1 MKVKT
6 IIISALC
13 ALAGATGARALTLDG
28 ALDAA
33 LKNSPAVNM
42 AREAASAQQYRKYGA
57 RVSRLG
63 EVTAIGNLTRYNLD
77 RTLTPMVPPIKPPF
91 PLSDDTI
98 TNVGGSYT
106 LPLFTGFKLS
116 RNISIAGLSAA
127 IAKAQSSL
135 TEQQVRFNVYSLFL
149 KGLALKEQLQ
159 AKSEQEKALAELHK
173 NIELGAQIGRY
184 ASIDLKKVAYQ
195 YEMVKAQRQALEN
208 NIASLKAG
216 LDQLTGLTSDDWD
229 FEPADLKDKDYPPL
243 EDLIKTAL
251 VDREEMT
258 ISEKKKRI
266 AAANYSK
273 SKYAYLPE
281 ISANYTYIRSIGGG
295 GSVPLWN
302 YGLAAQWSVFDFG
315 KRAFDMVSQKQEYK
329 SAEQAET
336 AQQLAVRR
344 DVIEAY
350 NSLQSQ
356 RALHE
361 AAAKALSYAKEAK
374 EVENLKYQQNAGS
387 MYDLLFSIAQYYD
400 ALSQERGAY
409 YGVFTAGKYLELNA
423 GEKI

>member
-1 MKVKT
+1 MKGK
-6 IIISALC
+6 IMIAAALG
-13 ALAGATGARALTLDG
+13 AFLNAGAARALTLDG

-33 LKNSPAVNM
+33 LKNSPALNM
-42 AREAASAQQYRKYGA
+42 AREAADSQRYKKYGA

-63 EVTAIGNLTRYNLD
+63 EVTAIGTLTRYNLE

-91 PLSDDTI
+91 PLADDTV

-127 IAKAQSSL
+127 ISEAQSSL
-135 TEQQVRFNVYSLFL
+135 TEKQVKFNVYSLFL
-149 KGLALKEQLQ
+149 KGLALGDQLR
-159 AKSEQEKALAELHK
+159 ARTDQEKALAELHK
-173 NIELGAQIGRY
+173 NIELGVKIGRY
-184 ASIDLKKVAYQ
+184 AAIDLKKVDYQ
-195 YEMVKAQRQALEN
+195 YEMVKAQRQGLEN

-216 LDQLTGLTSDDWD
+216 LDQLTGLASDDWD
-229 FEPADLKDKDYPPL
+229 FEPAALAEKDYPPL
-243 EDLIKTAL
+243 EAL
-251 VDREEMT
+251 VGSALAAREEMR
-258 ISEKKKRI
+258 ISADRKKI

-281 ISANYTYIRSIGGG
+281 LSANYTYIRSIGGG

-315 KRAFDMVSQKQEYK
+315 KRAFDMAGQKREYRG
-329 SAEQAET
+329 AEEAET
-336 AQQLAVRR
+336 AQRLAVRR
-344 DVIEAY
+344 EVVEAY

-361 AAAKALSYAKEAK
+361 AAAKALAYAEEAK
-374 EVENLKYQQNAGS
+374 NVENLKYQQGAGS
-387 MYDLLFSIAQYYD
+387 MYDLLFSLAQYYD

-409 YGVFTAGKYLELNA
+409 YGVFTAGKYLELSA

>member
-6 IIISALC
+6 PIAAALL

-33 LKNSPAVNM
+33 LKNSPALNM
-42 AREAASAQQYRKYGA
+42 ARDAAVAQRYRKYGA

-116 RNISIAGLSAA
+116 KNISIASLSYE

-135 TEQQVRFNVYSLFL
+135 TESQVKFNVYSLFL
-149 KGLALKEQLQ
+149 KGLALKDQLQ
-159 AKSEQEKALAELHK
+159 AKTEQEKALAELHK
-173 NIELGAQIGRY
+173 NVELGVKIGRY
-184 ASIDLKKVAYQ
+184 ASIDIKKVDYQ
-195 YEMVKAQRQALEN
+195 YEMVKAQRQGLEN

-216 LDQLTGLTSDDWD
+216 LDQLTGMGTDDWD
-229 FEPADLKDKDYPPL
+229 FEPAKLKEKDYPPL
-243 EDLIKTAL
+243 EDLVKAAL
-251 VDREEMT
+251 LDREEVTVSM
-258 ISEKKKRI
+258 KKKQI
-266 AAANYSK
+266 AAANYSR

-281 ISANYTYIRSIGGG
+281 ISANYTYFRSIGGG

-302 YGLAAQWSVFDFG
+302 YGVAAQWSVFDFG

-329 SAEQAET
+329 SAKEAET

-344 DVIEAY
+344 EVVDAY
-350 NSLQSQ
+350 DSLRTQI
-356 RALHE
+356 ALHE
-361 AAAKALSYAKEAK
+361 AAVKALAYAKDARN
-374 EVENLKYQQNAGS
+374 VESVKYQQNAGS
-387 MYDLLFSIAQYYD
+387 MYDLLLSLAQYYD

-409 YGVFTAGKYLELNA
+409 YGVFIAGKYLELSA

>member
-1 MKVKT
+1 MKVKILIGT
-6 IIISALC
+6 VLW
-13 ALAGATGARALTLDG
+13 AGLGAGGAGALTLDG

-33 LKNSPAVNM
+33 LKNSPALNM
-42 AREAASAQQYRKYGA
+42 ARDAAVSRQYGKYGA

-63 EVTAIGNLTRYNLD
+63 EVTAIGSLTRYNLP
-77 RTLTPMVPPIKPPF
+77 RTLTPMVPPIAPPF

-116 RNISIAGLSAA
+116 RNISIASLSYE

-135 TEQQVRFNVYSLFL
+135 TEKQVKFNVYSLFL

-159 AKSEQEKALAELHK
+159 AKTEQEKALAELHK
-173 NIELGAQIGRY
+173 NVELGVKIGRY
-184 ASIDLKKVAYQ
+184 AAIDLKKVAYQ
-195 YEMVKAQRQALEN
+195 YEMVKAQRQGLEN

-216 LDQLTGLTSDDWD
+216 LDQLTGMETDDWD
-229 FEPADLKDKDYPPL
+229 FEPAELKEKDYPPL
-243 EDLIKTAL
+243 EAL
-251 VDREEMT
+251 VKAALLDREEVAV
-258 ISEKKKRI
+258 SVKKKQV

-281 ISANYTYIRSIGGG
+281 ISANYTYFRSIGGG

-302 YGLAAQWSVFDFG
+302 YGVAAQWSVFDFG

-329 SAEQAET
+329 SAKEAET

-344 DVIEAY
+344 EVVEAY
-350 NSLQSQ
+350 NALRTQG
-356 RALHE
+356 ALHE
-361 AAAKALSYAKEAK
+361 AAAKALDYAKDARD
-374 EVENLKYQQNAGS
+374 VENIKYQQNAGS
-387 MYDLLFSIAQYYD
+387 MYDLLLSLAQYYD
-400 ALSQERGAY
+400 AVSQERGAY
-409 YGVFTAGKYLELNA
+409 YGVFTAGKYLELSA